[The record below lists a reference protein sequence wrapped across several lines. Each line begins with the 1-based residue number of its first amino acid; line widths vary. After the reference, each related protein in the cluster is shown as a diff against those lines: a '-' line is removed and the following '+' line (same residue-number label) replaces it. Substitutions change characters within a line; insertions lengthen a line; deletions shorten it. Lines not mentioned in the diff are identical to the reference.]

1 MKRIYFLLCLSGFVF
16 FSCAESDSTKNK
28 SKSALSDSAKIEF
41 LNSTHDFGV
50 INEGEKVS
58 TVYKFKNVGSMPLE
72 IYNVEVSCGCTVAER
87 PEEPIL
93 PGDTGFIKVKFNS
106 ENRPGEARKTVTVAS
121 NANPAFPEL
130 LLMGEVIGKEKEKE

>member
-72 IYNVEVSCGCTVAER
+72 IYNVEVSCGCTVAEK
-87 PEEPIL
+87 PEKPI
-93 PGDTGFIKVKFNS
+93 GAGQIGEIKVEFNS
-106 ENRPGEARKTVTVAS
+106 TGKVGVNKKFVTIVSNATNATEIVSFNVTV
-121 NANPAFPEL
+121 NKINEN
-130 LLMGEVIGKEKEKE
+130 K